1 MSGHDSSITTKW
13 EDAQRIFEAEQA
25 GVSAQDD
32 LKRRQEAFEEMCRA
46 NAPIDH
52 HPTKDTGFDNTA
64 HDFEMK

>member
-1 MSGHDSSITTKW
+1 MSGHDSSITTEW
-13 EDAQRIFEAEQA
+13 ENIQREFEAEQA

-32 LKRRQEAFEEMCRA
+32 LKRRQEAFEAMCRA

-52 HPTKDTGFDNTA
+52 HPVNDTNFNNTP